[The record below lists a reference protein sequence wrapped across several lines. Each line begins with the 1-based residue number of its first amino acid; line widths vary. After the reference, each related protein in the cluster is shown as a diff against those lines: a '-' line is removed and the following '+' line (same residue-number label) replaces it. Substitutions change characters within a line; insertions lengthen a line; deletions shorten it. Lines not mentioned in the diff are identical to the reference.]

1 MSLQFTSTASAIA
14 LGFSLALL
22 AGCTTSKPES
32 EECDCCHAPATQP
45 TAPTTKPA
53 APATKPVADAG
64 WTELFDGKSLTNW
77 KPANYAGAGEPNVE
91 DGVLLMPSGEGL
103 TGVTWTGKA
112 LPKTN
117 YELEVVAKR
126 VDGVDFFCGITFPV
140 NDTHA
145 SFIPGGWGGAVVGI
159 SNIDDEDA
167 AHNETTVYEK
177 FDKGK
182 WYTLKVR
189 VEPENITAWI
199 DGKEVVDVSIKNKKV
214 SIRGDIDQ
222 STPLGLA
229 NWQTSS
235 AVKSVRIRTLAVK

>member
-1 MSLQFTSTASAIA
+1 MSLHFTSTASAIA
-14 LGFSLALL
+14 LGFSLAMV

-32 EECDCCHAPATQP
+32 DECDCCHAPATQP
-45 TAPTTKPA
+45 ASPATKSA
-53 APATKPVADAG
+53 TPATKPVAEAG
-64 WTELFDGKSLTNW
+64 WTDLFDGKSLTNW
-77 KPANYAGAGEPNVE
+77 KPANYAGAGEPSVE
-91 DGVLLMPSGEGL
+91 DGL
-103 TGVTWTGKA
+103 

-117 YELEVVAKR
+117 FELEVVAKR

-177 FDKGK
+177 FEKGK
-182 WYTLKVR
+182 LYTLKIR
-189 VEPENITAWI
+189 VEPENITCWI
-199 DGKEVVDVSIKNKKV
+199 DGKEVVDVSIKDKKV
-214 SIRGDIDQ
+214 NIRGDIDQ

-235 AVKSVRIRTLAVK
+235 AVKSVRIRTLAAK